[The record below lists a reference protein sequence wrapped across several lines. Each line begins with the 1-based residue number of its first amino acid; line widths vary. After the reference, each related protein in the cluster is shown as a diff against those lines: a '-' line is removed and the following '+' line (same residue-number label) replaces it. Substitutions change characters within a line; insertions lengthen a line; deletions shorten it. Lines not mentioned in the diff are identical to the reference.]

1 MNGIFQKLVYYYFY
15 VQSVYSQATALT
27 HFNIKTL
34 RFFYSEFHVN
44 SASGTEQKI
53 SFFALFTAP
62 DASQLRSG
70 IDDSNLQDV
79 G

>member
-53 SFFALFTAP
+53 SFLLC
-62 DASQLRSG
+62 SQLQMPASLEAG
-70 IDDSNLQDV
+70 
-79 G
+79 